1 MIAKAK
7 AGNAHAEEFV
17 SKYHFRPE
25 FELFDCN
32 ADPLEMNN
40 VADNPEYAKVVT
52 RLKGKLDDWMTDQGD
67 QGIQTELD
75 AIYHASK
82 AMGKSKAEVDAAWE
96 KKNAKWFGIVGRENG
111 ILP

>member
-32 ADPLEMNN
+32 ADPLEMDN

-52 RLKGKLDDWMTDQGD
+52 GLKGKLDDWMTDQGD

-96 KKNAKWFGIVGRENG
+96 KKNAK
-111 ILP
+111 

>member
-1 MIAKAK
+1 
-7 AGNAHAEEFV
+7 GEWHADEFV

-40 VADNPEYAKVVT
+40 LGSNPKYAKVVQ
-52 RLKGKLDDWMTDQGD
+52 RLKGTLDKWMADQGD
-67 QGIQTELD
+67 LGIQTELE

-82 AMGKSKAEVDAAWE
+82 AMGKSKAEVDAAWA
-96 KKNAKWFGIVGRENG
+96 KRNAN
-111 ILP
+111 